1 MRKSMK
7 KIKRYIAFT
16 VLFILVLTTP
26 VFADSLDIST
36 VSVNMPDFRVYLPA
50 VDEEEMD
57 TELWQL
63 YLNQK
68 EVEIESVDV
77 FNELDEG
84 IEYYFLIDTSTS
96 ISDSYF
102 NAMKKGLIS
111 YIKGLDEK
119 DRITL
124 VTFGRKVQTLCESKT
139 NKKVPFSK
147 IEKLRNTEN
156 QTKLFEAMTLVA
168 QKANDG
174 SDLRKVMVLLSD
186 GEDVALGSN
195 TKQEA
200 VSTLRNAGIS
210 LYTLT
215 YEDAVA
221 SYINSNGE
229 MARKLGG
236 RNYSVSQTSQSVAS
250 SLQKVKNSLN
260 NSIVIQAQ
268 ADTNI
273 IPKDFRVTLDFGIE
287 NFAPAQKKLSP
298 TRYQKDMTNPEI
310 VSVEREGK
318 YQLKLVFSESV
329 QGAGVLENYHV
340 TINGKEVGLTGVS
353 YSDKEFFALLRTKES
368 VAGGKYRIEGN
379 DIYDSSLEKNTLE
392 AFEGEVSGDWY
403 IIYLLKVFLAKYWW
417 LVAVVLIA
425 VIIAVALWIIKRNQG
440 FVTVDGKVVY
450 GKNVKQKYHFKS
462 EFEENETQ
470 KVVEFSIS
478 NDGKRKTTLE
488 YGIEGS
494 VILGRAKICEIRF
507 DDPNMS
513 RQHFAIEVNGGNL
526 YISDLGTIN
535 GTVLNGLKITS
546 KRKLC
551 SGDTILA
558 GRTMIKVRW
567 TDA

>member
-1 MRKSMK
+1 MRECVK
-7 KIKRYIAFT
+7 KLKRYIAFT

-26 VFADSLDIST
+26 VFAESLDISA

-50 VDEEEMD
+50 VDEEMD
-57 TELWQL
+57 MELWQL

-111 YIKGLDEK
+111 YIKGMDEK

-147 IEKLRNTEN
+147 IEKLGNTEN

-236 RNYSVSQTSQSVAS
+236 RNYSVSQTSQSVVS
-250 SLQKVKNSLN
+250 SLQKIKNSLN

-368 VAGGKYRIEGN
+368 VAGGEYRIEGN
-379 DIYDSSLEKNTLE
+379 NIYDNSMEKNTLE
-392 AFEGEVSGDWY
+392 PYAGEVSGEWF
-403 IIYLLKVFLAKYWW
+403 IFYLLKTFLAKYWW
-417 LVAVVLIA
+417 LAAVILIA
-425 VIIAVALWIIKRNQG
+425 IIIAAALWRIKKNQG
-440 FVTVDGKVVY
+440 FVTVDGQVAY
-450 GKNVKQKYHFKS
+450 GKNVKQKYHFKTK
-462 EFEENETQ
+462 FEENETQ
-470 KVVEFSIS
+470 KVVELLIS
-478 NDGKRKTTLE
+478 NDGKHKTSLE
-488 YGIEGS
+488 YGIDGS
-494 VILGRAKICEIRF
+494 VILGRSKICEISF

-513 RQHFAIEVNGGNL
+513 RQHFVIEVNGGSL
-526 YISDLGTIN
+526 YISDLGTVN
-535 GTVLNGLKITS
+535 GTILNGLKITS

-551 SGDTILA
+551 SGDTITA
-558 GRTMIKVRW
+558 GKTMIKVRW